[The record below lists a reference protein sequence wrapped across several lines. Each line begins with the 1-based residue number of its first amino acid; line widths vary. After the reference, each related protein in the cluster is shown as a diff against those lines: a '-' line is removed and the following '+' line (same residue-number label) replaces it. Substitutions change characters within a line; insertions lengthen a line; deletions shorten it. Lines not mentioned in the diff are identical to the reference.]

1 MSIREKLRRRPGEAG
16 QRRDCLQ
23 MRLIET
29 MAASRWTMFAD
40 AMEMVAGIMAEG
52 GTADDLAAARVQV
65 RADVAA
71 QGIDLEVL
79 DRIVATGRVEWVEA

>member
-1 MSIREKLRRRPGEAG
+1 MGIREQFRRRPGEAE

-29 MAASRWTMFAD
+29 MAASRWRMFAD
-40 AMEMVAGIMAEG
+40 MMEMMAGIMAEG

-65 RADVAA
+65 RADAA
-71 QGIDLEVL
+71 ARGIDLDVL
-79 DRIVATGRVEWVEA
+79 DRIVATGRVEWAEA